1 MENQNKNQSSFNA
14 NVQVYLNEEKGNL
27 THVLMGDVRIVM
39 PVNLYKQI
47 LGLTFEKKA
56 QEEKERPQRS
66 VKYGLIARPRVFLS
80 QDGNYLIHSVL
91 GIRISKHVNYYK
103 TVLNQKTQ
111 HNVVDKVG

>member
-1 MENQNKNQSSFNA
+1 MENKNQSSFNA

-47 LGLTFEKKA
+47 LGLPFEKKA
-56 QEEKERPQRS
+56 QEEKEVTQTS
-66 VKYGLIARPRVFLS
+66 VKYGLIARPRIYLS

-91 GIRISKHVNYYK
+91 GIRISKHVNYYRK
-103 TVLNQKTQ
+103 ILGNNAAK
-111 HNVVDKVG
+111 KVA